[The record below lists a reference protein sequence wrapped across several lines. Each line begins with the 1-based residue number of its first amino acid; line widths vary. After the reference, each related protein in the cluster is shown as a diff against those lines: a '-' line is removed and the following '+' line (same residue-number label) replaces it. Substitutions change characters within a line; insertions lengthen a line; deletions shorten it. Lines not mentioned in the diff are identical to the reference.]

1 MVKYL
6 PANVGD
12 TGSIPGLERSHMLWR
27 NWVCAPQTHRLP
39 KPVALDPVLHK
50 EHSHWDEKP
59 MDCNEDQNEQ
69 IKNNIKK
76 ISQGN
81 HGIIND
87 KKWDNVQHF
96 QISEESN

>member
-6 PANVGD
+6 PANAGD

-27 NWVCAPQTHRLP
+27 NWAYAPQTHRLP

-50 EHSHWDEKP
+50 ERSHWDEKP
-59 MDCNEDQNEQ
+59 MDCNADQNEQ

-76 ISQGN
+76 
-81 HGIIND
+81 
-87 KKWDNVQHF
+87 
-96 QISEESN
+96 